1 MNALYANLR
10 IVLLFLIMVPFSA
23 RLGLAANVQ
32 STPLAQVDLKKH
44 ADEKYRAL
52 FKSFSTVPYQEE
64 AFWQIGMA
72 LDTMIDYCST
82 NNHGCSDL
90 GEIALE
96 IFNLKSGG
104 TKRWWWDDFGWWGW
118 AFIRLYEQTK
128 KPEYLDA
135 AKKCFNNM
143 MPAKNAYKACQ
154 EYFKFAEIPR
164 FENGCYN
171 TNLNVA
177 AKELEG
183 IQNTVTNAQ
192 FLRLSLALF
201 RQAYQAYTA
210 KPVEVEIAPIK
221 AYWNEAMGQYQ
232 WFVNWF
238 KEGLMDISG
247 IANDHI
253 LIKERVSTY
262 RMGEPTRGDYANRFW
277 IGDQGLMMAIFTD
290 LLTLHKQLSLKNPL
304 VLDISPLNQ
313 ELIKKHA
320 LSISKGVKK
329 HLVNH
334 EGLLSVFKKDGKD
347 PFPFGDE
354 DDYITGPGVYL
365 TSMIHGAKNN
375 DELNAKFK
383 AAGYNLIIQ
392 RNAAAAMDNPTTF
405 INQVSSFNRVA
416 NELAA
421 LNAALLIQ

>member
-1 MNALYANLR
+1 MNLSYANLR
-10 IVLLFLIMVPFSA
+10 IAFLFLITVSL
-23 RLGLAANVQ
+23 LGLPNLAANIQ
-32 STPLAQVDLKKH
+32 NTPPQVELKNH
-44 ADEKYRAL
+44 ADKKYHAL
-52 FKSFSTVPYQEE
+52 IKSFATIPYREE

-72 LDTMIDYCST
+72 LDAMIDYCST
-82 NNHGCSDL
+82 KNQDCAVL

-96 IFNLKSGG
+96 TFNLKSDG
-104 TKRWWWDDFGWWGW
+104 TKQWWWDDFGWWGW
-118 AFIRLYEQTK
+118 AFVRLYEETD

-143 MPAKNAYKACQ
+143 MPAKSAYKMCK

-171 TNLNVA
+171 TSLSIT

-192 FLRLSLALF
+192 FLRLALALF
-201 RQAYQAYTA
+201 GQAYQGYTG
-210 KPVEVEIAPIK
+210 KSQEETTSIK
-221 AYWNEAMGQYQ
+221 TYWNEAMLQYQ

-238 KEGLMDISG
+238 KNGLMSTSG

-262 RMGEPTRGDYANRFW
+262 RIGEPARGDYANRFW
-277 IGDQGLMMAIFTD
+277 IGDQGLMMTIFTN
-290 LLTLHKQLSLKNPL
+290 LLTLHEQLSQENPL
-304 VLDISPLNQ
+304 ALDIRSLNQ
-313 ELIKKHA
+313 DLLKKYA

-329 HLVNH
+329 HLVNP
-334 EGLLSVFKKDGKD
+334 EGILCVFKKDEKD
-347 PFPFGDE
+347 LFPFNDE
-354 DDYITGPGVYL
+354 ADYLTGPGVYL
-365 TSMIHGAKNN
+365 TSMIHCAEHN
-375 DELNAKFK
+375 DELQAKFK
-383 AAGYNLIIQ
+383 AAGYHLIIQ
-392 RNAAAAMDNPTTF
+392 KNAAAAMSNTTTC
-405 INQVSSFNRVA
+405 INEISSFNRTA